1 MLQTTQFIVVMAS
14 LTITVIYITKEK
26 RSTLDTIAMVLWLL
40 VGVLHVL
47 LLIFGSFYIFKEV

>member
-14 LTITVIYITKEK
+14 LTIVGMYITKEK